1 MTGFLEKYFP
11 NSKAKLALAKFI
23 RCCANTHKVATS
35 RIMLDKSDP
44 LRSALGMH
52 YEVNT
57 LIAYFL
63 LNFFKITLD
72 IGL

>member
-1 MTGFLEKYFP
+1 MIGFLEKYFP

-52 YEVNT
+52 YEVN
-57 LIAYFL
+57 
-63 LNFFKITLD
+63 
-72 IGL
+72 G